1 MDYEKWEKRMEKKKT
16 DQRVRLTRNLLKNA
30 LVQLMQEQHIS
41 KISIRAIC
49 EIADIN
55 RSTFYVH
62 YVDQYDLLNK
72 VEQEVLDN
80 LNKYL
85 SSQALDENH
94 PISVQVLTR
103 VLDYVKENVE
113 LFKALLSENCDFT
126 FQKNLI
132 ELAQIIS
139 SQQNQSFDARTQE
152 YIKLFGFTGI
162 ISMLQKWLHDGANES
177 PVQMAEFV
185 IRICYYGI
193 NGVKMNPLNGTP

>member
-1 MDYEKWEKRMEKKKT
+1 MEKKKM

-49 EIADIN
+49 EVADIN
-55 RSTFYVH
+55 RSTFYMH
-62 YVDQYDLLNK
+62 YTDQYDLLNK

-85 SSQALDENH
+85 SKQPLDENH

-103 VLDYVKENVE
+103 VLVYAKENGK

-132 ELAQIIS
+132 ELAQVIS

-162 ISMLQKWLHDGANES
+162 ISMLQKWLHDGTNES
-177 PVQMAEFV
+177 PAQMAEFV
-185 IRICYYGI
+185 IQICYHGI
-193 NGVKMNPLNGTP
+193 SGIKGIQKQN

>member
-1 MDYEKWEKRMEKKKT
+1 MEKKKM
-16 DQRVRLTRNLLKNA
+16 DQRIRLTRNLLKNA

-49 EIADIN
+49 EVADIN

-62 YVDQYDLLNK
+62 YTDQYDLLNK

-85 SSQALDENH
+85 SKQALDENH

-132 ELAQIIS
+132 ELAQVIS

-162 ISMLQKWLHDGANES
+162 ISMLQKWLHDGTDES
-177 PVQMAEFV
+177 PAQMAEFV

-193 NGVKMNPLNGTP
+193 SGIKMNRK

>member
-1 MDYEKWEKRMEKKKT
+1 MEKKKT

-30 LVQLMQEQHIS
+30 LVQLMQKQHIA

-49 EIADIN
+49 EVADIN

-62 YVDQYDLLNK
+62 YADQYDLLNK

-85 SSQALDENH
+85 SEQYLDENH
-94 PISVQVLTR
+94 PISVQVLTKI
-103 VLDYVKENVE
+103 LDYVKNNGE

-139 SQQNQSFDARTQE
+139 AQQNQSFDAKTQE

-162 ISMLQKWLHDGANES
+162 ISMLQKWLHDGTQES
-177 PVQMAEFV
+177 PAQMAEFV
-185 IRICYYGI
+185 IRIVYYGI
-193 NGVKMNPLNGTP
+193 SGIKKDVSNGR

>member
-1 MDYEKWEKRMEKKKT
+1 MEKKKI
-16 DQRVRLTRNLLKNA
+16 DQRVRLTQHLLKNA

-49 EIADIN
+49 EFAGIN

-62 YVDQYDLLNK
+62 YTDQYDLLKK

-80 LNKYL
+80 LSKYL

-103 VLDYVKENVE
+103 VLDYAKKNAE

-162 ISMLQKWLHDGANES
+162 ISILQKWLHDGTNES
-177 PVQMAEFV
+177 PAQMAEFV
-185 IRICYYGI
+185 TQICYYGI
-193 NGVKMNPLNGTP
+193 SGIKKESLRNLS